1 MLLCYFPHVGLGLHR
16 ASGRVG
22 TSGCPEPPPHLRLG
36 PLRSEG
42 SVIAYYWSEFSI
54 PSHLVEEAERVM
66 AEERAIRLPPR
77 ARTLNSFL
85 LTSVVAFRECG
96 PAGCR
101 GWALGGQAGTTAGT
115 GSALQEEKTASCWLL
130 PRGIR
135 KQERGNRPGQ

>member
-1 MLLCYFPHVGLGLHR
+1 MPR
-16 ASGRVG
+16 A
-22 TSGCPEPPPHLRLG
+22 PPHLRLG

-101 GWALGGQAGTTAGT
+101 GWALGGQAGWRRGP
-115 GSALQEEKTASCWLL
+115 LQELALL
-130 PRGIR
+130 CR
-135 KQERGNRPGQ
+135 KRRQRAAGSSPGE